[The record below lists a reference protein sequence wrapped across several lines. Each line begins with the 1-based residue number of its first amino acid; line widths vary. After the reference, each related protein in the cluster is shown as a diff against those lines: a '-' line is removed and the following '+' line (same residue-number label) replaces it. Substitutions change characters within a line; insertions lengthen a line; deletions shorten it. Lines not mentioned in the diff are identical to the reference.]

1 MTQQYILFRVG
12 TNQYGLDIRYV
23 KGIEKYASVTPVPDA
38 PQFIE
43 GIINLRGEV
52 IPIFGL
58 RRKFGLPK
66 TKPTE
71 ETKLIVANCQDLQ
84 LAFEVDQV
92 LEIFKQEEKDAH
104 TVPELAKNDT
114 TNYMGNILHTGKGL
128 AIVLDV
134 NHMFTQAEKESFLH
148 TIEQMTEDMK

>member
-1 MTQQYILFRVG
+1 MIQQYILFRVG

-23 KGIEKYASVTPVPDA
+23 KGIEKYASVTPVPEA

-43 GIINLRGEV
+43 GMINLRGEV

-66 TKPTE
+66 IKPTE
-71 ETKLIVANCQDLQ
+71 ETKLIVTNCQGLQ

-92 LEIFKQEEKDAH
+92 LEIFKQEEDAH
-104 TVPELAKNDT
+104 TVPQLAKNDT
-114 TNYMGNILHTGKGL
+114 TSYMENILHTGNGL
-128 AIVLDV
+128 AIILNV
-134 NHMFTQAEKESFLH
+134 NHMFTQAEKESFMH